1 MPSCEPLFPFVS
13 PYANHRSEAKDPE
26 EATRGH
32 EGPGE
37 DRLSSKKCVTGSEH
51 KDAYVRFLALV
62 AAIMRIVPRRDMERT
77 KIDSFLTY
85 A

>member
-1 MPSCEPLFPFVS
+1 M
-13 PYANHRSEAKDPE
+13 
-26 EATRGH
+26 
-32 EGPGE
+32 
-37 DRLSSKKCVTGSEH
+37 TGSEH